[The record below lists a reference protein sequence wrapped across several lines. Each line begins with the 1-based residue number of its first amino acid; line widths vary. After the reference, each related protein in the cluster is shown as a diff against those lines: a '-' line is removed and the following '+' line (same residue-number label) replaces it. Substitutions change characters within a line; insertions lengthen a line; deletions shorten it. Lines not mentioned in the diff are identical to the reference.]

1 MPAAGGH
8 LGGEQPHNNMITK
21 TYTLRSADW
30 IYTPG
35 MVQLAVQ
42 QFTFNPDWSIK
53 ILRDG
58 FNLPPKIAK
67 GLASGKISFWVEGE
81 SVVFNA

>member
-1 MPAAGGH
+1 M
-8 LGGEQPHNNMITK
+8 K
-21 TYTLRSADW
+21 RTYTLRSADW

-42 QFTFNPDWSIK
+42 QFTFNPDWSVK

-58 FNLPPKIAK
+58 FSLPPKVVK
-67 GLASGKISFWVEGE
+67 GLASGKISYEVQGE
-81 SVVFNA
+81 SVVFTA

>member
-1 MPAAGGH
+1 M
-8 LGGEQPHNNMITK
+8 K
-21 TYTLRSADW
+21 RTYTLRSAAW

-42 QFTFNPDWSIK
+42 QFPFNPQWSIK

-58 FNLPPKIAK
+58 FQLPAKVAK
-67 GLASGKISFWVEGE
+67 GLASGTITYTVENE
-81 SVVFNA
+81 SVTFTA

>member
-1 MPAAGGH
+1 M
-8 LGGEQPHNNMITK
+8 NTTTN
-21 TYTLRSADW
+21 TYTLRSAAW

-42 QFTFNPDWSIK
+42 QFPFNPQWSVK

-58 FNLPPKIAK
+58 FQLPTKVAK
-67 GLASGKISFWVEGE
+67 GLASGKISYEVQGE
-81 SVVFNA
+81 SVVFTA

>member
-1 MPAAGGH
+1 M
-8 LGGEQPHNNMITK
+8 NTN
-21 TYTLRSADW
+21 TYTLRSAAW

-42 QFTFNPDWSIK
+42 QFPFNPQWSIK

-67 GLASGKISFWVEGE
+67 GLASGAITYTVENE
-81 SVVFNA
+81 SVTFTA

>member
-1 MPAAGGH
+1 M
-8 LGGEQPHNNMITK
+8 K
-21 TYTLRSADW
+21 RTYTLRSAAW

-42 QFTFNPDWSIK
+42 QFTFNPDWSVK

-67 GLASGKISFWVEGE
+67 DLASGAITYTIEGE
-81 SVVFNA
+81 SVVFTA

>member
-1 MPAAGGH
+1 M
-8 LGGEQPHNNMITK
+8 TR
-21 TYTLRSADW
+21 TYTLRSAAW

-42 QFTFNPDWSIK
+42 QFTFNPDWSVK

-67 GLASGKISFWVEGE
+67 DLASGAITYTIEGE
-81 SVVFNA
+81 SVVFTA

>member
-1 MPAAGGH
+1 M
-8 LGGEQPHNNMITK
+8 K
-21 TYTLRSADW
+21 RTYTLRSADW

-42 QFTFNPDWSIK
+42 QFTFNPDWSVK

-58 FNLPPKIAK
+58 FSLPPKVAK
-67 GLASGKISFWVEGE
+67 GLASGKISYEVQGE
-81 SVVFNA
+81 SVVFTA